1 MRRLARESRST
12 WAASTCFIRV
22 LVGEKWPGTTL
33 LPLQGGCWTNRARA
47 VKQRQ
52 ETMSR
57 DAVLRVLHPSLPFW
71 HLSSYDH
78 AVYQVPR
85 RAGPSNWATVGYSKP
100 TCHHVPLSCPV
111 GGQGMLAGLCSLLL
125 CTVCLHCWLRRK
137 RIHSESDTMYLKG
150 GDKDLLELHLAHT
163 LAEIVPRRGET

>member
-1 MRRLARESRST
+1 MARHDTASIARRMLDKTRKGREAETRDHVPRRCVKS
-12 WAASTCFIRV
+12 AS
-22 LVGEKWPGTTL
+22 
-33 LPLQGGCWTNRARA
+33 
-47 VKQRQ
+47 
-52 ETMSR
+52 
-57 DAVLRVLHPSLPFW
+57 PSLPFW

-125 CTVCLHCWLRRK
+125 CTVCLHYWLRRK